1 MKATG
6 LVEKLT
12 FFLIGAGVVIVFL
25 FLTGAASAP
34 QIGRYQIEGVARGD
48 SNDVYVIDTTTG
60 AVKWWDTKHE
70 NVPFDKIEV
79 KKGFFN

>member
-1 MKATG
+1 MKTTG
-6 LVEKLT
+6 WFEK
-12 FFLIGAGVVIVFL
+12 FAFLIIGAGVVIALL
-25 FLTGAASAP
+25 FLTGAASVP
-34 QIGRYQIEGVARGD
+34 QIGRYQIEGVSRGD

-70 NVPFDKIEV
+70 NIPFEKIKV